1 MTESM
6 GQGPPTPS
14 KGRRC
19 SARRS
24 NGEPCGN
31 HPMRGQS
38 VCGTHGGR
46 SPQAK
51 AAAER
56 RTLEADVARLLVE
69 LDVAPVGDPLAGLLK
84 LAGQVVTWQAST
96 AALVNSLESTRYRA
110 ASGTE
115 QLRAEVALY
124 ERAMDR
130 AANVL
135 GAIARLNIEERLARV
150 SEQQAEAVIAAV
162 EAGLVAAGVPGERM
176 ADARRAVVRHL
187 RLVEAVGS

>member
-1 MTESM
+1 MHPNPD
-6 GQGPPTPS
+6 PPPHARTC
-14 KGRRC
+14 G
-19 SARRS
+19 ARRRDGGS
-24 NGEPCGN
+24 CTNPPMNGGERCR
-31 HPMRGQS
+31 M
-38 VCGTHGGR
+38 HGGS

-56 RTLEADVARLLVE
+56 RTLEADVSRLLAE

-110 ASGTE
+110 ANGTE

-150 SEQQAEAVIAAV
+150 SEQQAEAVIGAI

-176 ADARRAVVRHL
+176 VDARRAVARHL
-187 RLVEAVGS
+187 RLVEGAGA

>member
-1 MTESM
+1 MADSM
-6 GQGPPTPS
+6 GQPPPTQS
-14 KGRRC
+14 MGLRC

-38 VCGTHGGR
+38 VCGKHGGR

-56 RTLEADVARLLVE
+56 RQLEADVSRLLAE
-69 LDVAPVGDPLAGLLK
+69 LDVAPVGDPLAGLLQ
-84 LAGQVVTWQAST
+84 LAGQVLAWQEAT
-96 AALVNSLESTRYRA
+96 AGLVNSLESIRYRGA
-110 ASGTE
+110 NGAE

-130 AANVL
+130 AATVL

-150 SEQQAEAVIAAV
+150 SEQQAEAVIGAI

-187 RLVEAVGS
+187 RLVEAVGA